1 MVLLQPPPAP
11 SLRARLDRRGSA
23 RPRRLPAALALALL
37 VGAAAAL
44 GSCETHQESLAL
56 YEKAKSLWDEG
67 QYVDAARTYLT
78 VVEIYPSSPLVE
90 DALFWAANLYDYY
103 LHDETLAERYYQQLM
118 VQYPRGTRYLEAM
131 ERLAEVYERKKES
144 KYQAILIY
152 RKLMLAEERQE
163 RRDRY
168 LLKIAQAYMALGRLE
183 QARFELRRLITE
195 FPKSPLL
202 PQAYYLVGYSYYWEG
217 RKPLAVIAFNQ
228 IQKDFPKDPLAP
240 QGRFFVAEIF
250 EEEGVMRKALDAYES
265 LKGRFQNAGIL
276 DKRIQA
282 LRARMGRSVR

>member
-1 MVLLQPPPAP
+1 
-11 SLRARLDRRGSA
+11 LR
-23 RPRRLPAALALALL
+23 
-37 VGAAAAL
+37 AAAL
-44 GSCETHQESLAL
+44 VSLVVLLLPLGGCETHQASLAL

-78 VVEIYPSSPLVE
+78 VAEIYPDSPLVE
-90 DALFWAANLYDYY
+90 DALFWAANLYHYY
-103 LHDETLAERYYQQLM
+103 LKDRELAERYYQQLM
-118 VQYPRGTRYLEAM
+118 VQYPEGKRYVEAM
-131 ERLAEVYERKKES
+131 QRLAELYDAEKDS
-144 KYQAILIY
+144 KYQAILLY
-152 RKLMLAEERQE
+152 RKLMLEDALAE
-163 RRDRY
+163 RRDRF
-168 LLKIAQAYMALGRLE
+168 LLKIARAYMALGRLE
-183 QARFELRRLITE
+183 QARFELRRLVME

-217 RKPLAVIAFNQ
+217 RKPLAVIALNQ

-250 EEEGVMRKALDAYES
+250 EEEGIMRKALDVYES
-265 LKGRFQNAGIL
+265 LKGQYAKPDIL